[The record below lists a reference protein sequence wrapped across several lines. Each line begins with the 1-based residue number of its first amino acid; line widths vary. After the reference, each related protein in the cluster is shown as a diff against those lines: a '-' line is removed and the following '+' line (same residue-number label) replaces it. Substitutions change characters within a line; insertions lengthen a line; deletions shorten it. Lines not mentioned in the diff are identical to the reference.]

1 VGEERTPGREEVT
14 DARGRDWQE
23 SIVGM
28 LGSAWSCAWVDF
40 RCEPGSPAALAFAV
54 DRTREILTVVLGAWS
69 ETFGD
74 RDLVLALQALQDL
87 GEGYALLTQS
97 WPIGTEVAPS
107 IPDRRIVETNLG
119 SASPSSLC
127 EFTNRGIVL
136 ELDRS
141 SVGGDA
147 RLSADP
153 MPAKTE
159 GQVATYSAKLIRTYC
174 EFLTAWE
181 HELGRPL
188 ILQRAA
194 KFRLHWCE
202 ALSLSRRMFDAQG
215 ALADQGGVSR
225 KAILLCRLIADCHI
239 LASTAEDE
247 HGLAEIPLLSRG
259 FIDEQREALGIN
271 DLLREH
277 GVDLSGM

>member
-1 VGEERTPGREEVT
+1 MGATAASPFVAARSYARARRRRWACASVGARSAGVGEERTPGREEVT

-107 IPDRRIVETNLG
+107 IPDRRI
-119 SASPSSLC
+119 
-127 EFTNRGIVL
+127 
-136 ELDRS
+136 
-141 SVGGDA
+141 
-147 RLSADP
+147 
-153 MPAKTE
+153 
-159 GQVATYSAKLIRTYC
+159 
-174 EFLTAWE
+174 
-181 HELGRPL
+181 
-188 ILQRAA
+188 
-194 KFRLHWCE
+194 
-202 ALSLSRRMFDAQG
+202 
-215 ALADQGGVSR
+215 
-225 KAILLCRLIADCHI
+225 
-239 LASTAEDE
+239 
-247 HGLAEIPLLSRG
+247 
-259 FIDEQREALGIN
+259 
-271 DLLREH
+271 
-277 GVDLSGM
+277 